1 MLRSL
6 RFQKTCTQNHVIQ
19 FRGGQARLQKT
30 RPQNHV
36 IQARG
41 ASTTPKDVSPKPC
54 YPARGASM
62 APKEVSP
69 KGCYPGQGGRGASTT
84 PKDMTPKRCCP
95 GPLDIMRCNI
105 HSYPSSKDDIIYV
118 TAITASRDRHN
129 YPGSMDNIIHV
140 TFISVSRGGLHK
152 PLHKP
157 TCGRF
162 SLLLFSI
169 SLGLEI
175 KKTRLHMV

>member
-1 MLRSL
+1 MLSSL
-6 RFQKTCTQNHVIQ
+6 GGGKHDSKRHVPKTMLSR
-19 FRGGQARLQKT
+19 RGGQARLQKT
-30 RPQNHV
+30 CHQNHV
-36 IQARG
+36 IRLG
-41 ASTTPKDVSPKPC
+41 E
-54 YPARGASM
+54 ASM

-169 SLGLEI
+169 FLG
-175 KKTRLHMV
+175 TRDQKDTVTYGMI